1 MPGKESG
8 QLCTVEIAWVLRG
21 AYVCFVCVCVC
32 MDVSM
37 LAPVCIHVGFKNL
50 YNASNSNNSLHMQL
64 PHVEFNVFQLCKM
77 FSILGIAQTY
87 DFFHL
92 LIISLA
98 QILLLFSPHH
108 EIIKESHFITQRKI
122 AFQAC
127 TSCPFSLTHLNWL
140 PKMQISRV
148 SGSTCWEG

>member
-1 MPGKESG
+1 MHSRSCVSSVWCICVFC
-8 QLCTVEIAWVLRG
+8 LC
-21 AYVCFVCVCVC
+21 FCVHGCDDVGICV
-32 MDVSM
+32 
-37 LAPVCIHVGFKNL
+37 IHVGFKNL

-64 PHVEFNVFQLCKM
+64 THVEFNVFQLCKM

-92 LIISLA
+92 LSISLA
-98 QILLLFSPHH
+98 QILLLSSPHH

-122 AFQAC
+122 DFQAC
-127 TSCPFSLTHLNWL
+127 TSCPSSLTHLNRL

-148 SGSTCWEG
+148 SGSTC